1 MRYGVIVCPKCKRA
15 KGVDLSNKTTRCP
28 GCGKVLNLKNL
39 DIKYKTDSEGDLR
52 RVIGLVNAEND
63 GKAEEFKKLYS
74 R

>member
-1 MRYGVIVCPKCKRA
+1 MRYGVIVCTKCRRA
-15 KGVDLSNKTTRCP
+15 KGVDLSCKTTRCP

-39 DIKYKTDSEGDLR
+39 SIKYKTNSEEELR
-52 RVIGLVNAEND
+52 QAIGLVNAEND